1 MAYRKGIVY
10 FIDIL
15 GTKARTSDSDGF
27 DKSYFIADLFL
38 KEMEGVQKRHRQT
51 SMVDRAVFTF
61 SDCAYIV
68 YALKE
73 TVEDSYENKMRMVY
87 QSLFNTQQVICNFV
101 YNGFLCRGGI
111 SYGDVYFDL
120 NRNMIFGSAVN
131 KAYSIESKEAIYPNI
146 VIEKN
151 LAEEIQSYSENI
163 KQNVPMSALDG
174 DILGYNQN
182 IKQYFFNYL
191 NYFFRIGSV
200 QLGKSSI
207 NFEEFYNKVL
217 QDYYSE
223 LNKYS
228 GDTDFE
234 KRIREKLDWH
244 FSYLNQMKSIIDN
257 DSFGE
262 DDLRQLFLG
271 NR

>member
-15 GTKARTSDSDGF
+15 GTKARTSDYDGF

-38 KEMEGVQKRHRQT
+38 KEMEGVQKRHRET

-73 TVEDSYENKMRMVY
+73 GVKDSYENKMRMVY

-131 KAYSIESKEAIYPNI
+131 KSYSIESKEAIYPNI

-200 QLGKSSI
+200 QLG
-207 NFEEFYNKVL
+207 NVGVTFEKFYNTVI
-217 QDYYSE
+217 QHCYSE

-228 GDTDFE
+228 GNTE
-234 KRIREKLDWH
+234 YEMHIHEKLEWH
-244 FSYLNQMKSIIDN
+244 LSYLNQMKNIIDN

-262 DDLRQLFLG
+262 DDLIELFLE